1 MHKSSYDKMEKFVDE
16 YLDKRRS
23 LSILDVG
30 SLNVN
35 GSYRPLFDEKRWTY
49 TGCDIIPGKDVDILL
64 EKAYNW
70 SESFEDGQ
78 FDVIISGQA
87 FEHIDYFW
95 HTMEEI
101 YRVLKPGGLVCIIAP
116 SIGGHHYT
124 DDKWRFLAGGFKAL
138 AKYVN
143 LKVLHCLTDN
153 EGAWRDTILI
163 GMKENI
169 DEG

>member
-1 MHKSSYDKMEKFVDE
+1 MEKFVEE
-16 YLDKRRS
+16 YLDKRKS

-35 GSYRPLFDEKRWTY
+35 GTYRPLFDIKRWSY
-49 TGCDIIPGKDVDILL
+49 IGCDIVPGKNVDIVL

-70 SESFEDGQ
+70 KGYFKDGQ
-78 FDVIISGQA
+78 FDVVISGQT

-101 YRVLKPGGLVCIIAP
+101 RRVLAPGGLVCIIAP
-116 SIGGHHYT
+116 SIGDHHHEV
-124 DDKWRFLAGGFKAL
+124 DKWRFFADGFKAL
-138 AKYVN
+138 ANYVN
-143 LKVLHCLTDN
+143 LKVLHCLTDK

-163 GMKENI
+163 AMKEN
-169 DEG
+169 DEEG